1 MRCEKR
7 QGQKQRL
14 WAGPDTCEAFTRPLT
29 VTEVVSAGVARVPCS
44 EGAPVTHIS
53 TVMRGEGTFVWE
65 VGSTEWEG
73 SDFGKEFYIGKE

>member
-1 MRCEKR
+1 M
-7 QGQKQRL
+7 
-14 WAGPDTCEAFTRPLT
+14 
-29 VTEVVSAGVARVPCS
+29 TEVVSAGVARVPCS